1 MQGFTARLIA
11 TGIAVFLAIHIVPGI
26 EAHTWSAGLAA
37 VVLLALLNAVVRP
50 FLYILSLPI
59 ILLTFGLFM
68 VIINAVLLKL
78 VAALVTGFVVTGWWP
93 AIGGAVIVSLV
104 TALLA
109 PWSGGI
115 GELHMHTRHES
126 RRPPRIVN

>member
-11 TGIAVFLAIHIVPGI
+11 TGIAVFLAIHVVPGI
-26 EAHTWSAGLAA
+26 EARTWSAGLAA
-37 VVLLALLNAVVRP
+37 VILLALLNAVVRP

-78 VAALVTGFVVTGWWP
+78 VAALVSGFVVTGWWP
-93 AIGGAVIVSLV
+93 AIGGALIVSLV

-109 PWSGGI
+109 PWTGGV
-115 GELHMHTRHES
+115 GEFQMHTRHES

>member
-1 MQGFTARLIA
+1 MQGFTARLLA

-26 EAHTWSAGLAA
+26 EAHTWPAGLAA
-37 VVLLALLNAVVRP
+37 VILLALLNAVVRP

-109 PWSGGI
+109 PWSGGTR
-115 GELHMHTRHES
+115 EWHMHTRHEP